1 MTLIPKNNKRKKEEA
16 NITDEVEEDNN
27 TNNKKI
33 NDEDYNTIIENEE
46 KVDIETLKKRF
57 KDMYRLIK
65 DEEEKIEF
73 ISFVCGH
80 LNVNIEPIKAI
91 NKESKPDSILQTI
104 IQDLKDQL
112 PSITTEAP
120 NEKIT
125 IPKNSSFEG
134 YTKEN
139 TINVDGFL
147 YTEEDIDDLIESG
160 ELKNNYCL
168 DCGSKSITPINFISH
183 STTPNQLK
191 YMFSNDV
198 LGGNCNLKQSTILDI
213 GSRLGALLYTGYLF
227 SDTKKLIGCEIN
239 QYFSDLQK
247 SMINRYKM
255 TDRIEIVHGNIL
267 DNEKLIQQSDII
279 YMNNVLEF
287 FQQDKKKHI
296 EFWQFIQNQT
306 KSKKGLKI
314 LTIPSLE
321 ESFKN
326 NKIPLKLKGWVKKIQ
341 LDSPVP
347 QDDPTFP
354 DYQEIHLYEVL

>member
-1 MTLIPKNNKRKKEEA
+1 MTQKSNKRKKEEEIPIQS
-16 NITDEVEEDNN
+16 NEILGNKNDKDDDDN
-27 TNNKKI
+27 
-33 NDEDYNTIIENEE
+33 DDYNTIIKDEE
-46 KVDIETLKKRF
+46 KVEIEILKKRF
-57 KDMYRLIK
+57 KDLYRLIK

-73 ISFVCGH
+73 ISFVCEQ
-80 LNVNIEPIKAI
+80 LNVNIEPIKAVT
-91 NKESKPDSILQTI
+91 KETKQDSILQTI

-125 IPKNSSFEG
+125 IPKNTSFEG

-168 DCGSKSITPINFISH
+168 DCASKSIQPINFISH

-267 DNEKLIQQSDII
+267 DNRQLIQQSDII

-296 EFWQFIQNQT
+296 EFWQFIQNQS

>member
-1 MTLIPKNNKRKKEEA
+1 MTQKSNKRKKEEA
-16 NITDEVEEDNN
+16 NITEEKDNN
-27 TNNKKI
+27 IDNNI
-33 NDEDYNTIIENEE
+33 NDDDYNTIINEE
-46 KVDIETLKKRF
+46 KVEIEILKKRF
-57 KDMYRLIK
+57 KDLYRLIK

-73 ISFVCGH
+73 ISFVCEH
-80 LNVNIEPIKAI
+80 LNVNIEPIKPV
-91 NKESKPDSILQTI
+91 NKESTQDSLLQTI

-112 PSITTEAP
+112 SGITTEAP
-120 NEKIT
+120 NEKII
-125 IPKNSSFEG
+125 IPKNSSFQG

-147 YTEEDIDDLIESG
+147 YTEEDIDDLIEAG

-198 LGGNCNLKQSTILDI
+198 LGGNCNLKESTILDI

-239 QYFSDLQK
+239 EYFSELQK
-247 SMINRYKM
+247 SMIDCYKM
-255 TDRIEIVHGNIL
+255 TDRVEIVHGNIL